1 MSSPDI
7 IVDINNL
14 RRTYQVG
21 DEEVVAVKDVTL
33 TIPSG
38 RFIAV
43 VGRSGSGKT
52 TLLNLV
58 AGLDKPTS
66 GTILFQGND
75 ISEMN
80 EKELTEIRRH
90 KVGFVFQ
97 AFGLLPLLSAFENVE
112 LPLRISGTG
121 VRERE
126 ERTREALSICL
137 LYTSPSP
144 RD

>member
-1 MSSPDI
+1 MSTPDI

-90 KVGFVFQ
+90 KGGFVFQ
-97 AFGLLPLLSAFENVE
+97 AFVYCLYYR
-112 LPLRISGTG
+112 PLRM
-121 VRERE
+121 
-126 ERTREALSICL
+126 LSFHYAYLVLAYGNGKNAQGKHLVL
-137 LYTSPSP
+137 LV
-144 RD
+144 

>member
-1 MSSPDI
+1 MSDPDI
-7 IVDINNL
+7 IVDINNV
-14 RRTYQVG
+14 RRSYQVG
-21 DEEVVAVKDVTL
+21 DEEGVAVNDVTL

-43 VGRSGSGKT
+43 VGRAGSGKT

-80 EKELTEIRRH
+80 EKDLTEIRRH
-90 KVGFVFQ
+90 
-97 AFGLLPLLSAFENVE
+97 L
-112 LPLRISGTG
+112 
-121 VRERE
+121 
-126 ERTREALSICL
+126 
-137 LYTSPSP
+137 
-144 RD
+144 